1 MKLSSV
7 DYYLDWPVSIKLKNL
22 REFIITNLEK
32 KGDLIRWSI
41 VDIQDSIDS
50 FGTKKLKNKKNINF
64 FSYNLYFNSN
74 FVF

>member
-1 MKLSSV
+1 MKLSSI

-41 VDIQDSIDS
+41 VDIQNSIDS
-50 FGTKKLKNKKNINF
+50 FGTKKLKIKAVLAN
-64 FSYNLYFNSN
+64 
-74 FVF
+74 

>member
-22 REFIITNLEK
+22 REFIIVNLEK

-41 VDIQDSIDS
+41 VDIQNSVDS
-50 FGTKKLKNKKNINF
+50 FGTKKLKIKAVLANKKI
-64 FSYNLYFNSN
+64 
-74 FVF
+74 

>member
-32 KGDLIRWSI
+32 KGELIRWSI
-41 VDIQDSIDS
+41 VDIQNSIDS
-50 FGTKKLKNKKNINF
+50 IGTKKLKIKAVLANKKI
-64 FSYNLYFNSN
+64 
-74 FVF
+74 

>member
-41 VDIQDSIDS
+41 VDIQNSIDS
-50 FGTKKLKNKKNINF
+50 TGTKKLKIKAVLAN
-64 FSYNLYFNSN
+64 
-74 FVF
+74 